1 MITII
6 DGLYTHR
13 AGAILIITDQPDL
26 PRATCACP
34 RIVIIA
40 EDHAPVK
47 RRLRQWLATR
57 QLDDIAEAIN
67 ISRSTAHRLRAAMG
81 VTKRGSYTT
90 K

>member
-1 MITII
+1 MITIT
-6 DGLYTHR
+6 DGLYAHR
-13 AGAILIITDQPDL
+13 AGGTLIITDQPNL
-26 PRATCACP
+26 PRATEAQP
-34 RIVIIA
+34 RILIIA

-81 VTKRGSYTT
+81 VTKRDSYT